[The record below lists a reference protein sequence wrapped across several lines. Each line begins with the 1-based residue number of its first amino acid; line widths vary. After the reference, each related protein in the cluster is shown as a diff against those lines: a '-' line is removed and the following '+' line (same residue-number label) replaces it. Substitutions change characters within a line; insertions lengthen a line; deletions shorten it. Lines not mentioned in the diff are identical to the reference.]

1 MTSQPC
7 GTPPADPPDL
17 PGYHYIR
24 PLGRGGT
31 SSVYLYEQESPSRPV
46 AVKAS
51 AYSQATHGLFLREA
65 DYLARLSTHPYI
77 LTIHQAV
84 VSRDGRDC
92 LILEFASGGNCKT
105 IMRSTRLNEE
115 QTLDLGVRMASALYS
130 AHTKGIIHRDVKPG
144 NFLITEQGLP
154 VLSDFGISA
163 STYGTAEARGLSI
176 PWAAP
181 EILANSA
188 GGSEASDIYS
198 LGASLFGMLTGQSP
212 FEYGYQVANEDQLAQ
227 AIMHQRLPS
236 LHGGEASVMFEQVL
250 DRAMAHDRDDRY
262 YTALDFGRAMQKIQ
276 QKLYGH
282 MTSFIGDGVAPFPDK
297 GDGGHTTGLGIDA
310 GRDGLSDATDVGS
323 QGRLYGDAGQAR
335 NGGRLS
341 GKWVRPVLAAGA
353 TLLAVTLV
361 VGLFVL
367 PDIDSIRPGA
377 ATTAPG
383 NETST
388 TIPETTNTEGP
399 IPRNSFEDHTPVP
412 SVVGGSGTYQG
423 AQVVFTW
430 DNPDPQPGDTYVWH
444 PLADQGSRHGS
455 TAQTNEPSAVL
466 PQAEGTQTCI
476 AVSLV
481 RADQRVSQEPT
492 TICATQ

>member
-7 GTPPADPPDL
+7 ETPPADPPDL
-17 PGYHYIR
+17 PGYHYVHL
-24 PLGRGGT
+24 LGMGGT

-51 AYSQATHGLFLREA
+51 AYSRATHGLFLREA

-236 LHGGEASVMFEQVL
+236 LHGGEASVVFEQVL

-310 GRDGLSDATDVGS
+310 GRDGLSDA
-323 QGRLYGDAGQAR
+323 GQAR

-388 TIPETTNTEGP
+388 TIPQTTNTEGP
-399 IPRNSFEDHTPVP
+399 IPRNSFEDHAPVP

-430 DNPDPQPGDTYVWH
+430 DNPDPQPGDTYVWY